1 VVQRGG
7 VGEVRAFEDVGYSK
21 DGGGELLVLDGTF
34 LDDMDLSIAGYVEE
48 NLDITTLQP
57 ILTTWGWVESR
68 RSAAPGSHETRCN
81 GA

>member
-1 VVQRGG
+1 
-7 VGEVRAFEDVGYSK
+7 VGEVRAFEDVRYNK

-34 LDDMDLSIAGYVEE
+34 LDDMDLSIAGSMEE

-57 ILTTWGWVESR
+57 ILTTWGWVEAR
-68 RSAAPGSHETRCN
+68 RPAAPGSHETRCN